1 MSSATSLVDSAV
13 ELEARRRVAEEQ
25 AAARKIALQKQKE
38 REVEKM
44 RLIEAQ
50 REDRVR
56 REAEQIQARLRA
68 EEAEREARA
77 KAEAEAFEA
86 AVSAHAEAL
95 RKRPLEERLR
105 AEIEELREVI
115 GSLNGELRGVC
126 AAPPPSYGISAI
138 QSQVASLAAASP
150 WNTGISE
157 LKAQLST
164 GVSALQSQLGEL
176 RTLSTKPARAVYIN
190 ASAAMLGS
198 WNPFPQGSHPVS
210 TTPNSPSG
218 ARTLEVVYHLIPQ
231 GAPEVAA
238 GAQAFLDIPE
248 GTVNSI
254 AVPAGQKL
262 FVARAHWKPHN
273 NVRGGAAVLDVT
285 SQLKALGV
293 EHQ

>member
-1 MSSATSLVDSAV
+1 MSSTPSLVDSAV

-38 REVEKM
+38 REMEKM

-86 AVSAHAEAL
+86 AVAAHAEAL

-115 GSLNGELRGVC
+115 GSLTGDLRGVC

-138 QSQVASLAAASP
+138 QSQVASLAASP

-157 LKAQLST
+157 LKTQLST
-164 GVSALQSQLGEL
+164 GVSALQAQLGEL
-176 RTLSTKPARAVYIN
+176 RTLSTKPARTVFIN
-190 ASAAMLGS
+190 ASAGTLGS
-198 WNPFPQGSHPVS
+198 WNCG
-210 TTPNSPSG
+210 G

-238 GAQAFLDIPE
+238 GAQLFLDIPNE
-248 GTVNSI
+248 EVSSI

-262 FVARAHWKPHN
+262 FIHRAQWKYN
-273 NVRGGAAVLDVT
+273 NNTHAVT
-285 SQLKALGV
+285 PQLKAMGV